1 MNKAQEK
8 IMKGMAKQL
17 AQFDGQDW
25 DALSLEAQGTYKGR
39 AIVLGC
45 HLHSQGVVIK
55 VDRELPDKPL
65 ADDWAEAIKAPRN
78 AFYELAQ
85 KDMLKAGYV
94 AVEPLVKEG

>member
-25 DALSLEAQGTYKGR
+25 GALFLEAQGTYKGR
-39 AIVLGC
+39 ALVLGC

-55 VDRELPDKPL
+55 HGEG
-65 ADDWAEAIKAPRN
+65 EAN
-78 AFYELAQ
+78 LW
-85 KDMLKAGYV
+85 
-94 AVEPLVKEG
+94 VEPLIELKTEEEIEEEAKALGIEALRQCQL